1 VLTGSKNEPRMG
13 RKLGATPLFGKA
25 EERQNIPPIP
35 GVLQNRNGAFFA
47 KQKARAQRGSGFF

>member
-1 VLTGSKNEPRMG
+1 MG